1 MGKIS
6 ASIVLATL
14 FLLTAQAAASD
25 QDQKAESAKEKAEIL
40 EEKAAHDGSKS
51 PPSPAQ
57 LITKSQAQA
66 VDPTG
71 GESLDDAI
79 TCLSR

>member
-14 FLLTAQAAASD
+14 FLTAQAAASD

-40 EEKAAHDGSKS
+40 EEKASHDGSKS
-51 PPSPAQ
+51 PP
-57 LITKSQAQA
+57 
-66 VDPTG
+66 
-71 GESLDDAI
+71 
-79 TCLSR
+79 